1 MNNQYTYPLKD
12 KKALFNRAFF
22 SYSGNVRNE
31 MEGIMA
37 NILVID
43 DEKGIRDLLYDM
55 LKADS
60 YHVKTASSGHKGLEM
75 IAAESFHL
83 IILDVMMPVMDGWC
97 VLKEIRQ
104 TTDIPVI
111 MLTARNLENDEVLG
125 FELGA
130 DEYITKPFRKAILIA
145 RVKAVL
151 KRNGQVQVDDD
162 YEFGILK
169 INPKAI
175 KVFVNEICIG
185 LSHTEY
191 ELLINLV
198 LNRGVALSREQLLDK
213 VWGMDYFG
221 GTRTV
226 DTHIKRLRNKLGEA
240 SNYISTVRGVGY
252 RFEGDV
258 HVD

>member
-1 MNNQYTYPLKD
+1 
-12 KKALFNRAFF
+12 
-22 SYSGNVRNE
+22 
-31 MEGIMA
+31 
-37 NILVID
+37 
-43 DEKGIRDLLYDM
+43 
-55 LKADS
+55 
-60 YHVKTASSGHKGLEM
+60 M
-75 IAAESFHL
+75 ITAESFHL

-151 KRNGQVQVDDD
+151 KRNGQVQVEDE

-252 RFEGDV
+252 RFEGDI